1 MLTSLKVIDHINTDT
16 KIIDEISLDYYE
28 EINSSITNLLDYY
41 NNQMS
46 TWIDDSEINKFNK
59 LDNLNPYYV
68 DTELY
73 KVVLKSLKISF
84 AFIIK

>member
-1 MLTSLKVIDHINTDT
+1 MGTTYNV

-28 EINSSITNLLDYY
+28 EINSSITNLLNYY

-59 LDNLNPYYV
+59 LDNLNPYDV
-68 DTELY
+68 DAELY
-73 KVVLKSLKISF
+73 IRLF
-84 AFIIK
+84 RNH